1 MAGRRWRGMGRL
13 VAMMVPLG
21 GTVLAVS
28 GSFKTTSEGAVPLP
42 QAHSFPGLRS
52 VGPLFPPGGSIH
64 TCTASVIA
72 SRTGDLVITAAHCLS
87 GTGAGWRFAPGY
99 DNGVEPYGSWKVVGL
114 YGAPAWLHST
124 VASSDYAIVKV
135 APRVLKG
142 KRQTLQDVVGANRLA
157 TAPVNG
163 ATVTVPAY
171 AIGSNDRP
179 VTCTV
184 RVSYQGAYPA
194 FTCNPYVGG
203 TSGAPWLE
211 HIRGANIVVGV
222 IGGLHQGGCTPM
234 TSYSAPF
241 NATTLA
247 IAALAARGATPSQFP
262 VAPSDGCSS

>member
-1 MAGRRWRGMGRL
+1 MSGRKSRGMGWW
-13 VAMMVPLG
+13 VAMVVVLG
-21 GTVLAVS
+21 GTVLAACAS
-28 GSFKTTSEGAVPLP
+28 PKTTSDGTVPLP
-42 QAHSFPGLRS
+42 QAHSFSGLRN
-52 VGPLFPPGGSIH
+52 VGPLFPPGSSIH

-87 GTGAGWRFAPGY
+87 GSGAGWRFAPGY
-99 DNGVEPYGSWKVVGL
+99 DNGVEPYGSWNVVGL

-124 VASSDYAIVKV
+124 LASSDYAIVKV
-135 APRVLKG
+135 APRVVKG
-142 KRQTLQDVVGANRLA
+142 KAQTLQDVVGANRLA
-157 TAPVNG
+157 TAPVYG

-179 VTCTV
+179 LTCTV
-184 RVSYQGAYPA
+184 RVSYQGIYPA

-211 HIRGANIVVGV
+211 HSRGTNTVVGV
-222 IGGLHQGGCTPM
+222 IGGFHQGGCTPM
-234 TSYSAPF
+234 RSYSAPF

-247 IAALAARGATPSQFP
+247 IAASAAKGTTPSQFP

>member
-1 MAGRRWRGMGRL
+1 MGRL
-13 VAMMVPLG
+13 VAMMVLLG
-21 GTVLAVS
+21 GAVLAVS
-28 GSFKTTSEGAVPLP
+28 GSSTTTSEGAVPLP
-42 QAHSFPGLRS
+42 QAHSFSGLRS
-52 VGPLFPPGGSIH
+52 VGPLFPSGSSIH

-99 DNGVEPYGSWKVVGL
+99 DNGAEPYGSWKVVGL

-124 VASSDYAIVKV
+124 VASSDYAILEV
-135 APRVLKG
+135 APRVFKG
-142 KRQTLQDVVGANRLA
+142 KKQNLQDVVGANRLA

-171 AIGSNDRP
+171 AIGRNDRP

-184 RVSYQGAYPA
+184 RVSYQGIHPA

-211 HIRGANIVVGV
+211 HTRGANTVVGV
-222 IGGLHQGGCTPM
+222 IGGLHQGGCTSI

-241 NATTLA
+241 DATTLA
-247 IAALAARGATPSQFP
+247 LAASATRGAAPSHFP

>member
-1 MAGRRWRGMGRL
+1 MSGRKWRGMGWW
-13 VAMMVPLG
+13 VAMMVVLGEPL
-21 GTVLAVS
+21 LAAC
-28 GSFKTTSEGAVPLP
+28 GSSMTTSEGTVPLP
-42 QAHSFPGLRS
+42 QAHSFSGLHS
-52 VGPLFPPGGSIH
+52 VGPLFPPGSSIH

-87 GTGAGWRFAPGY
+87 GSGAGWRFAPGY
-99 DNGVEPYGSWKVVGL
+99 HNGVEPYGSWDVVAL

-124 VASSDYAIVKV
+124 LASSDYAIVKV
-135 APRVLKG
+135 APRVVKG
-142 KRQTLQDVVGANRLA
+142 KAQTLQDVVGANRLA
-157 TAPVNG
+157 TAPANG

-184 RVSYQGAYPA
+184 RVSYQGIYPA

-211 HIRGANIVVGV
+211 HTQGANTVVGV
-222 IGGLHQGGCTPM
+222 IGGFHQGGCTPM
-234 TSYSAPF
+234 RSYSAPF

-247 IAALAARGATPSQFP
+247 IAASAAKGATPSQFP